1 MIFYIN
7 SYIKKCLVF
16 ISLLFGTIFNFFSSP
31 NDSLIN
37 VFKDTNENLENRLRS
52 AYDLSWEFFKSDLDS
67 AKYFANFLHQKTIS
81 NNILSF
87 FSLSYATKSEI
98 CHLNGNKFLASSYCD
113 STIKYAQYADSKN
126 IKFWA
131 NKKKYNLLD
140 EDLRLEYIYSALNDT
155 ISSYS
160 YKAWL
165 VDRKRRLIDK
175 LDLRVVFLDSM
186 IKSHN
191 WPIKNKSSLFYKL
204 AIDQTDMGDFKNGI
218 TSLDSCLL
226 LRKKI
231 LHNDSSKSNIRNYA
245 NTLTVIGTVYAD
257 LAGKLSNKSEIK
269 QNCNEANYYF
279 NQAKIFFEK
288 IGDKSLIALV
298 YGNISSVYLI
308 LENYDKAYENTI
320 KDLNINLSINNYLDV
335 ADAKIELSEIYIH
348 KKEYDSALIELKNAK
363 KMLELNHLELKISDE
378 YEFYENFGSVY
389 DSLKKYN
396 NALLFYNKA
405 YNVALEINSLLWIE
419 NMSNIL
425 YKTYKKLGKNK
436 KALNMYK
443 SYILN
448 RDSLKKMQAVEET
461 MAMEL
466 ERKYELKKQEDSIRN
481 FEKKKLDQANLALK
495 KTQLKEEKSF
505 TIGVGILLVA
515 IIVFA
520 ILILFRFIESI
531 KQRKIIVAQKLEVD
545 NAFSQLEVKNKELV
559 KKNSEIMDSIHYAK
573 YIQQALLP
581 DEEKI
586 QSFFGNEFVFNFP
599 KDVVG
604 GDFHWFKSYGDQ
616 AIIVAADCTGH
627 GVPGGFVTMLGSLL
641 IGNSVK
647 EKPKDPNDILSDLNR
662 GIVKI
667 LKQHKKDSI
676 QDGMDISICLVDK
689 KKRIIKFSGAR
700 NGLYVVK
707 NNTVETYRGDLTP
720 VGGYFRKKKD
730 FDERN
735 YELTEIKLNK
745 DEWVF
750 MYSDGY
756 YDQFGGPKNKSMGST
771 RFKKVLLDAVKD
783 NKSSSNFFKNYFLEW
798 KGEQEQIDDV
808 LLIGFSL

>member
-7 SYIKKCLVF
+7 SYIKNFLVF

-37 VFKDTNENLENRLRS
+37 VFKDTNENLENRIS
-52 AYDLSWEFFKSDLDS
+52 AAYDLSRKFLKSDLDS

-87 FSLSYATKSEI
+87 YSLSYYVKAKIKSSE
-98 CHLNGNKFLASSYCD
+98 NNKSLANSYYD
-113 STIKYAQYADSKN
+113 STIKYAKYCE
-126 IKFWA
+126 
-131 NKKKYNLLD
+131 NKKIIRWAQTKKYYLLED
-140 EDLRLEYIYSALNDT
+140 ESKLIFLDSLLKD
-155 ISSYS
+155 SSYNYS
-160 YKAWL
+160 FKAWL
-165 VDRKRRLIDK
+165 TRNKRGFIDK

-186 IKSHN
+186 IKSQN
-191 WPIKNKSSLFYKL
+191 WPPIEKSDLFYRL

-218 TSLDSCLL
+218 ISLDSCLV

-231 LHNDSSKSNIRNYA
+231 LHNDSTKSNIRNYA

-257 LAGKLSNKSEIK
+257 LARKLSNKNEIK
-269 QNCNEANYYF
+269 KNCKEALFYCEE
-279 NQAKIFFEK
+279 AKILYEK
-288 IGDKSLIALV
+288 IDNKELISLI
-298 YGNISSVYLI
+298 YGNMSDVYLI

-320 KDLNINLSINNYLDV
+320 KNLYTNLSFNNYLDV
-335 ADAKIELSEIYIH
+335 ADAKVELSEIYIL

-363 KMLELNHLELKISDE
+363 KILELNQLELRVSDK
-378 YEFYENFGSVY
+378 YEFFENFGRVY

-405 YNVALEINSLLWIE
+405 YDVALETNSLLWIE

-436 KALNMYK
+436 KALDMFKN
-443 SYILN
+443 YITN
-448 RDSLKKMQAVEET
+448 RDSLRKMQAVEET

-520 ILILFRFIESI
+520 ILILLRFLESI

-559 KKNSEIMDSIHYAK
+559 KTNSEIMDSIHYAK

-586 QSFFGNEFVFNFP
+586 KSFFGNEFVFNFP
-599 KDVVG
+599 KDIVG

-647 EKPKDPNDILSDLNR
+647 EKPKNPNDILSDLNR

-689 KKRIIKFSGAR
+689 KKRKIKFSGAR

-707 NNTVETYRGDLTP
+707 DNTVETYRGDLTP

-771 RFKKVLLDAVKD
+771 RFKKVLLEAVKD
-783 NKSSSNFFKNYFLEW
+783 NKSSSDFFKNYFIEW

-808 LLIGFSL
+808 LLIGFCL